1 MNDPRFV
8 SRYNVFFKE
17 LDNLGH
23 HQICGTNLSTEK
35 IIDTIDTKG
44 CSRTK
49 IKDLLKEGISKTN
62 QMTNSETMI
71 KIFKDISILTDQQAY
86 CVIASRV
93 KSVIGFVKVAYP
105 DLIGGD
111 GLGKDEPLNS
121 KDRRVC
127 RSKLLTCV
135 ERGLHGSLL
144 TPEVVYD
151 LDAITSSS
159 NASTEEQKLVDHH
172 LCNWDENRIG
182 KRSFDNK
189 HLHFESRFES
199 GNLRKVIQVQN
210 SMNISSVVRKKR
222 KLLMLNYQ
230 TMDARFPF
238 RLPFPR
244 QICVI
249 SFQLASLQ
257 IGVREYDLILTPDVN
272 SGSRHQ
278 WFYFEVSNMEALA
291 YTFNIINCEKA
302 NSQFNFGM
310 KPILFS
316 VTEAQLGRP
325 GWVRTG
331 ADICYYRNCYQRP
344 AKGKNYLTTSFTV
357 TFPHAYDVCYLAYH
371 FPYTYSLLMT
381 NIWKW
386 TKRVPPNTYFRV
398 ETLCETL
405 NGNDNPLLTI
415 TSLDSKSN
423 PIQVRIILEDKEDEG
438 KGLKNYLGRI
448 SFLFFLF
455 FFLFLFS
462 GILGLEKRNS
472 ADLSCRIAR

>member
-1 MNDPRFV
+1 M
-8 SRYNVFFKE
+8 K
-17 LDNLGH
+17 
-23 HQICGTNLSTEK
+23 K
-35 IIDTIDTKG
+35 
-44 CSRTK
+44 
-49 IKDLLKEGISKTN
+49 
-62 QMTNSETMI
+62 
-71 KIFKDISILTDQQAY
+71 
-86 CVIASRV
+86 
-93 KSVIGFVKVAYP
+93 KSVVK
-105 DLIGGD
+105 
-111 GLGKDEPLNS
+111 
-121 KDRRVC
+121 
-127 RSKLLTCV
+127 
-135 ERGLHGSLL
+135 
-144 TPEVVYD
+144 
-151 LDAITSSS
+151 
-159 NASTEEQKLVDHH
+159 
-172 LCNWDENRIG
+172 
-182 KRSFDNK
+182 
-189 HLHFESRFES
+189 
-199 GNLRKVIQVQN
+199 
-210 SMNISSVVRKKR
+210 
-222 KLLMLNYQ
+222 
-230 TMDARFPF
+230 
-238 RLPFPR
+238 LPNNGCALPVSFPR
-244 QICVI
+244 QICII

-415 TSLDSKSN
+415 TSLDSKNN
-423 PIQVRIILEDKEDEG
+423 PIQVRIILIMG
-438 KGLKNYLGRI
+438 
-448 SFLFFLF
+448 
-455 FFLFLFS
+455 
-462 GILGLEKRNS
+462 
-472 ADLSCRIAR
+472 